1 MQLDISNKISPKVD
15 VSVLDTI
22 ARSCRYL
29 TVLKLSDYRVNDPRT
44 LLVLCGKRVAERSN
58 ISSPACNGTSTDEAL
73 VFPEE
78 HSSDCG
84 PRQATTNVCDI
95 CGRRK
100 ALITIPVGTG
110 SVPVVDQP
118 MELGT
123 PPSPA
128 QHVSVPSAHPVSL
141 SSPVALLC
149 QCAVDRNEQESLQ
162 PALEVTREEY
172 ENQRAG
178 GRLTGDASGD
188 EDLYEND
195 AMLIALNVEDQSCE
209 YGCLDLETL
218 WLDNVNIN
226 DQVMAV
232 LLKYLPRLRDLN
244 LSDTDISNP
253 WLLLDPICCTHLLEL
268 VELDIKSTALS
279 RTALELIPKF
289 HPDLHRLSISSTT
302 LPPHTYA
309 NIGKLTGVAD
319 LELIGGQFYLCEPK
333 EIFVK
338 GIAPAIH
345 GIGMHLRFL
354 NLTYFAHIEFEV
366 IPKCCPKL
374 EYLDLSFT
382 SITLECPCD
391 SLGDC
396 CPNLRSLNLA
406 FCHTKA
412 SKAGDPAQSVSQSD
426 ALQNMIGQPL
436 GLVDMNISGLAMSD
450 DTLKNIF
457 PQDVHL
463 LQVLDLSRCSLVT
476 VAGVEY
482 VWSKCPSLHTID
494 LTYCREITV
503 NDLNGFE
510 KRCYDERPIFKQEG
524 KLVWK

>member
-1 MQLDISNKISPKVD
+1 MD

-29 TVLKLSDYRVNDPRT
+29 TVLKLSDYRASDPRT
-44 LLVLCGKRVAERSN
+44 LLVLCGKRVAERPGF
-58 ISSPACNGTSTDEAL
+58 SSPAHNGTSTDEAR
-73 VFPEE
+73 VFSEE
-78 HSSDCG
+78 HSSDHV
-84 PRQATTNVCDI
+84 AKEAAANVCDT

-100 ALITIPVGTG
+100 AVLALPVGTAP
-110 SVPVVDQP
+110 VPILDQP
-118 MELGT
+118 MELNN
-123 PPSPA
+123 PQPPA
-128 QHVSVPSAHPVSL
+128 QHVPVPSPHPVSL

-149 QCAVDRNEQESLQ
+149 QCTVDKDEQEGLQ

-178 GRLTGDASGD
+178 GRLASDTSGD

-195 AMLIALNVEDQSCE
+195 AMLIALNVEDHSSE

-333 EIFVK
+333 EIFDK
-338 GIAPAIH
+338 GIAPAIY

-366 IPKCCPKL
+366 IPKSCPKL
-374 EYLDLSFT
+374 EHLDLSFT
-382 SITLECPCD
+382 SITLQCPCD

-396 CPNLRSLNLA
+396 CPGLRSLNLA

-412 SKAGDPAQSVSQSD
+412 SKAGGDPAQSVSPSD

-436 GLVDMNISGLAMSD
+436 GLVDLNISGLAVSD

-476 VAGVEY
+476 VTGVEY
-482 VWSKCPSLHTID
+482 VWSKCPFLHTID

-503 NDLNGFE
+503 NVLNGFE